1 MRAFGVWDGEGE
13 RKRTSWGKR
22 LDALIEGRGCYYSEC
37 SAIWDADREVRD
49 DGKEPVRERRFER
62 EVVRDLMDSEEEV
75 LICRRA
81 DDVGRQEERE
91 GEDGRVAEEGG
102 AEDL

>member
-1 MRAFGVWDGEGE
+1 
-13 RKRTSWGKR
+13 
-22 LDALIEGRGCYYSEC
+22 
-37 SAIWDADREVRD
+37 
-49 DGKEPVRERRFER
+49 
-62 EVVRDLMDSEEEV
+62 MDSEEEV